1 MNLEKLKE
9 VLEGMPAFREKQ
21 VMGFIFKNFVEDFDE
36 MLSLPKD
43 LREKLKE
50 KCSLKIDTK
59 EFVSDNKDTVK
70 ALISLTDGEKIE
82 AVLMRHDDGRNTVCV
97 SCQVGCPMGCAFC
110 ATGKMGLTRN
120 LTFFEILEQILFFS
134 RYLKKEG
141 EGMQLRQSR
150 MVTNVVFMGMGE
162 PMLNYDN
169 VIKTVRTLN
178 DKNYFNIGARHI
190 SISTCGL
197 IEGIKKL
204 ANEGLQVN
212 LAISLHSPTDEK
224 RGAIMPV
231 NAKYPLKVL
240 VDTLNDYYEKVG
252 RKIMVEY
259 LMLGGVNDTG
269 EDVEQLAKI
278 LSKER
283 FFLNLILY
291 NPTGNFSP
299 SKGQNVKRF
308 KELLEKKGFTVTQ
321 RYRFGRGIK
330 AACGQLATDDKEA
343 TPH

>member
-9 VLEGMPAFREKQ
+9 VLEGQPAFREKQ
-21 VMGFIFKNFVEDFDE
+21 IMGFIFKNFVEDFDE

-43 LREKLKE
+43 LREELKE
-50 KCSLKIDTK
+50 KCSLKISAE
-59 EFVSDNKDTVK
+59 EFISENGDTVK
-70 ALISLTDGEKIE
+70 ALISLVDGEKIE
-82 AVLMRHDDGRNTVCV
+82 TVLMRHEDSRNTVCV

-120 LTFFEILEQILFFS
+120 LTFFEILEQVLFFA
-134 RYLKKEG
+134 RYLKKQG
-141 EGMQLRQSR
+141 SA
-150 MVTNVVFMGMGE
+150 VTNVVFMGMGE

-169 VIKTVRTLN
+169 VIKTVRMLN

-197 IEGIKKL
+197 IPGIKKL
-204 ANEGLQVN
+204 ADEGLQVN

-224 RGAIMPV
+224 RGALMPV
-231 NAKYPLKVL
+231 NASYPLKLL
-240 VDTLNDYYEKVG
+240 VEALNDYHDKVG

-259 LMLGGVNDTG
+259 LMLDGVNDTG
-269 EDVEQLAKI
+269 EDVENLVKI
-278 LSKER
+278 LPKEK

-299 SKGQNVKRF
+299 SKGVNVKKF
-308 KELLEKKGFTVTQ
+308 KDLLEKKGFTVTQ

-330 AACGQLATDDKEA
+330 AACGQLAIENS
-343 TPH
+343 

>member
-21 VMGFIFKNFVEDFDE
+21 VMQFIFKNFVEDFDE

-43 LREKLKE
+43 LRDRLKG
-50 KCSLKIDTK
+50 KCSLGISAE
-59 EFVSDNKDTVK
+59 EFISETGDSVK
-70 ALISLTDGEKIE
+70 ALISLSDGEKIE
-82 AVLMRHDDGRNTVCV
+82 TVLMRHDDERNTVCV

-110 ATGKMGLTRN
+110 ATGKMGLKRN
-120 LTFFEILEQILFFS
+120 LSVFEILEQVLFFE
-134 RYLKKEG
+134 RYLKKE
-141 EGMQLRQSR
+141 EKEMQVRQSR

-169 VIKTVRTLN
+169 VMSVVRMLN

-197 IEGIKKL
+197 IEGIKRL
-204 ANEGLQVN
+204 AEEKLQVN
-212 LAISLHSPTDEK
+212 LAISLHAPTDEK
-224 RGAIMPV
+224 RGKLMPV
-231 NAKYPLKVL
+231 NAKYSLKIL
-240 VDTLNDYYEKVG
+240 METLNDYYEKVG

-259 LMLGGVNDTG
+259 LMLDGVNDTE
-269 EDVEQLAKI
+269 EDAENLAKL

-291 NPTGNFSP
+291 NPTGKFLP
-299 SKGQNVKRF
+299 SKGDNVKKFR
-308 KELLEKKGFTVTQ
+308 ENLEKKGFTVTQ

-330 AACGQLATDDKEA
+330 AACGQLATEG
-343 TPH
+343 

>member
-1 MNLEKLKE
+1 MNLKKIKE

-36 MLSLPKD
+36 MLSLSKD

-50 KCSLKIDTK
+50 KCSLTISAE
-59 EFVSDNKDTVK
+59 EFISENKDTVK
-70 ALISLTDGEKIE
+70 ALISLADGEKIE
-82 AVLMRHDDGRNTVCV
+82 TVLMRHEDERNTVCV

-120 LTFFEILEQILFFS
+120 LTVFEILEQVLFFA
-134 RYLKKEG
+134 RYLKKDG
-141 EGMQLRQSR
+141 SS
-150 MVTNVVFMGMGE
+150 VTNVVFMGMGE

-169 VIKTVRTLN
+169 VMSVVRMLN

-197 IEGIKKL
+197 IDGIKRL
-204 ANEGLQVN
+204 ADEGLQVN
-212 LAISLHSPTDEK
+212 LAISLHAPTDEK
-224 RGAIMPV
+224 RLSLMPV

-240 VDTLNDYYEKVG
+240 METLNDYYEKVG

-259 LMLGGVNDTG
+259 LMLDNVNDTD
-269 EDVEQLAKI
+269 EDAENLAKL

-291 NPTGNFSP
+291 NPTGRFMP
-299 SKGQNVKRF
+299 SKGGNVKKF
-308 KELLEKKGFTVTQ
+308 KEILENKGFTVTQ

-330 AACGQLATDDKEA
+330 AACGQLATEG
-343 TPH
+343 

>member
-1 MNLEKLKE
+1 MNLERLKE

-21 VMGFIFKNFVEDFDE
+21 IMQFIFKNFVEDFDE

-43 LREKLKE
+43 LREELKG
-50 KCSLKIDTK
+50 KCSLKIIAE

-70 ALISLTDGEKIE
+70 ALISLEDGEKIE

-120 LTFFEILEQILFFS
+120 LTMFEILEQVLFFA
-134 RYLKKEG
+134 RYLKKED
-141 EGMQLRQSR
+141 SS
-150 MVTNVVFMGMGE
+150 VTNVVFMGMGE

-169 VIKTVRTLN
+169 VIGTVRMLN

-204 ANEGLQVN
+204 AEERLQVN

-240 VDTLNDYYEKVG
+240 VEALNDYYEKVG

-259 LMLGGVNDTG
+259 LMLDGVNDTG
-269 EDVEQLAKI
+269 EDVENLAKL

-299 SKGQNVKRF
+299 SKGPNVKKF

-330 AACGQLATDDKEA
+330 AACGQLVTEDKED
-343 TPH
+343 

>member
-9 VLEGMPAFREKQ
+9 VLEGQPAFREKQ
-21 VMGFIFKNFVEDFDE
+21 IMGFIFKNFVEDFDE

-43 LREKLKE
+43 LREELKE
-50 KCSLKIDTK
+50 KCSLKISAE
-59 EFVSDNKDTVK
+59 EFISENGDTVK
-70 ALISLTDGEKIE
+70 ALISLFDGEKIE
-82 AVLMRHDDGRNTVCV
+82 TVLMRHEDSRNTVCV

-120 LTFFEILEQILFFS
+120 LTFFEILEQVLFFA
-134 RYLKKEG
+134 RYLKKQG
-141 EGMQLRQSR
+141 SA
-150 MVTNVVFMGMGE
+150 VTNVVFMGMGE

-169 VIKTVRTLN
+169 VIKTVRMLN

-197 IEGIKKL
+197 IPGIKKL
-204 ANEGLQVN
+204 ADEGLQVN

-224 RGAIMPV
+224 RGALMPV
-231 NAKYPLKVL
+231 NASYPLKLL
-240 VDTLNDYYEKVG
+240 VEALNDYHDKVG

-259 LMLGGVNDTG
+259 LMLDGVNDTG
-269 EDVEQLAKI
+269 EDVENLVKI
-278 LSKER
+278 LPKEK

-299 SKGQNVKRF
+299 SKGVNVKKF
-308 KELLEKKGFTVTQ
+308 KDLLEKKGFTVTQ

-330 AACGQLATDDKEA
+330 AACGQLAIENS
-343 TPH
+343 

>member
-1 MNLEKLKE
+1 MNLEKIKE
-9 VLEGMPAFREKQ
+9 VLDGMPAFREKQ
-21 VMGFIFKNFVEDFDE
+21 ILAFIFKNFVENFDE

-43 LREKLKE
+43 LRERLKE
-50 KCSLKIDTK
+50 KCSLEIFAE
-59 EFVSDNKDTVK
+59 EFISDNKDTVK
-70 ALISLTDGEKIE
+70 ALISLEDGEKIE
-82 AVLMRHDDGRNTVCV
+82 AVLMKHEDGRNTVCV

-120 LTFFEILEQILFFS
+120 LTMFEILEQVLFFA

-141 EGMQLRQSR
+141 SA
-150 MVTNVVFMGMGE
+150 VTNVVFMGMGE

-169 VIKTVRTLN
+169 VIGTVRMLN

-197 IEGIKKL
+197 IEGIKRL

-224 RGAIMPV
+224 RGSLMPV
-231 NAKYPLKVL
+231 NAKYPLRVL
-240 VDTLNDYYEKVG
+240 VETLNDYYEKVG

-259 LMLGGVNDTG
+259 LMLDGVNDTG
-269 EDVEQLAKI
+269 EDVENLAKI

-291 NPTGNFSP
+291 NPTGNFAP
-299 SKGQNVKRF
+299 SKGENVKKF

-330 AACGQLATDDKEA
+330 AACGQLATEGDL
-343 TPH
+343 

>member
-1 MNLEKLKE
+1 MFMNLERLKE

-21 VMGFIFKNFVEDFDE
+21 IMQFIFKNFVEDFDE

-43 LREKLKE
+43 LREELKG
-50 KCSLKIDTK
+50 KCSLKIIAE

-70 ALISLTDGEKIE
+70 ALISLEDGEKIE

-120 LTFFEILEQILFFS
+120 LTMFEILEQVLFFA
-134 RYLKKEG
+134 RYLKKED
-141 EGMQLRQSR
+141 SS
-150 MVTNVVFMGMGE
+150 VTNVVFMGMGE

-169 VIKTVRTLN
+169 VIGTVRMLN

-204 ANEGLQVN
+204 AEERLQVN

-240 VDTLNDYYEKVG
+240 VEALNDYYEKVG

-259 LMLGGVNDTG
+259 LMLDGVNDTG
-269 EDVEQLAKI
+269 EDVENLAKL

-299 SKGQNVKRF
+299 SKGPNVKKF

-330 AACGQLATDDKEA
+330 AACGQLVTEDKED
-343 TPH
+343 